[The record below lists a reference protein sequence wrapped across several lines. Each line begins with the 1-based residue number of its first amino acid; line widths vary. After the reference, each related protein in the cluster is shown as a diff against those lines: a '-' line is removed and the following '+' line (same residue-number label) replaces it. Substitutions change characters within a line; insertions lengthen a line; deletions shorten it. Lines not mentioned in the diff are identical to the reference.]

1 MLTDAG
7 ESLLNARLR
16 VAISGAELG
25 AAGVRLLVS
34 LDGEKVL
41 TYADVCSLM
50 LTYAGAWPSHSRSC
64 SAHTR
69 IRLRYTA
76 IRRSHVVSEHTRA
89 GEHTDVC

>member
-41 TYADVCSLM
+41 TYADVC
-50 LTYAGAWPSHSRSC
+50 
-64 SAHTR
+64 
-69 IRLRYTA
+69 
-76 IRRSHVVSEHTRA
+76 
-89 GEHTDVC
+89 